1 MRRPKYPGLRYLQ
14 ALEEQHMAKKSRP
27 TFQKRQKEQARQ
39 QKQQAKA
46 ARRLQAKQRRANGVS
61 ESSETALGT
70 DGIQFAP
77 QVLPATRD
85 GVSAEEDPLSGPDP
99 S

>member
-1 MRRPKYPGLRYLQ
+1 
-14 ALEEQHMAKKSRP
+14 MAKKSRP

-61 ESSETALGT
+61 ESGETVLGI
-70 DGIQFAP
+70 DGIQLASG
-77 QVLPATRD
+77 VTSIRD
-85 GVSAEEDPLSGPDP
+85 GVSAEEDPP